1 MASIVSSYE
10 LTPEIVRSRLIDTK
24 ASTHI
29 DDAYN
34 YKDFK
39 NFPDND
45 GSLFS
50 DTFSLASVLVPIVKN
65 SKSLKV
71 LFTKRSKILG
81 DHPGEVS
88 FPGGRMNKDDKNICS
103 TAVRETY
110 EEVGIKRNQMEI
122 IGFLDP
128 IITISGFLVTP
139 IVAFID
145 DNIKYVIDEIE
156 VESVFEVPLSF
167 LLNPENKHK
176 SNRVFNGKN
185 FLVTEYF
192 YEKYKIWGATA
203 MIILLLKNLLKN

>member
-1 MASIVSSYE
+1 VASIVSSYE
-10 LTPEIVRSRLIDTK
+10 LTPEIVRGQLIDTK

-39 NFPDND
+39 NLSDND
-45 GSLFS
+45 GFFFS
-50 DTFSLASVLVPIVKN
+50 DTLSLASVLVPIVKN
-65 SKSLKV
+65 SKGLKV

-88 FPGGRMNKDDKNICS
+88 FPGGRMDKDDKNICS
-103 TAVRETY
+103 TAVREIY

-145 DNIKYVIDEIE
+145 DHIKYVIDEIE

-167 LLNPENKHK
+167 LLNPENKRK

-185 FLVTEYF
+185 FLITEYF